1 MTQEEKDQE
10 IERLGGLMFTR
21 EEVSVIVD
29 GGDDP
34 YLRGRLKAE
43 AEIRQSVMDLAKA
56 GSSPAQALAMKL
68 IEDARIKDI

>member
-1 MTQEEKDQE
+1 MESTERDEEL
-10 IERLGGLMFTR
+10 ERLGGLMFTR
-21 EEVSVIVD
+21 QEAELIVD

-68 IEDARIKDI
+68 IEEARMKEA